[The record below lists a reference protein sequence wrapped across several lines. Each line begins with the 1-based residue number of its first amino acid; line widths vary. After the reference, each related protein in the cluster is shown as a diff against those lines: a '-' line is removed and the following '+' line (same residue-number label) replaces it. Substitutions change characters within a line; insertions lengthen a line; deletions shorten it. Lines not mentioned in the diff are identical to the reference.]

1 MRDQITR
8 VKGTERVPIL
18 LVGNKVDLEGQ
29 REVPTVEGMALA
41 QIWGCSFVESSAKHK
56 TNVNEVFAEIVR
68 EMNLKSSRGD
78 KDREIVCTCC
88 GGGSEGGGGGCVIS

>member
-41 QIWGCSFVESSAKHK
+41 QIWGCSFVESSAKNK

-68 EMNLKSSRGD
+68 EMNLKSSAA

-88 GGGSEGGGGGCVIS
+88 GGGSEGGGGGCVVS